1 MSGDGPCARTLMTF
15 DDLYDRHF
23 DFVWKSLRRLGVP
36 LADLQ
41 DVTQEVFV
49 VVHRRLPE
57 FEARAKVTTWLFQI
71 CLHSAR
77 DRARRAHVRR
87 EVADGKTTDALVSEH
102 DDAER
107 LLERR
112 DDVALFDSVLDLMTL
127 DQRTVFVMFELSDMT
142 GEEIASTLELPLGT
156 VYSRLR
162 LGREAFRRGAERVL
176 ARREQAL
183 PRREGVR

>member
-1 MSGDGPCARTLMTF
+1 MTF
-15 DDLYDRHF
+15 DELYDRHF

-36 LADLQ
+36 VADLQ

-57 FEARAKVTTWLFQI
+57 FEARAKLTTWLFRI
-71 CLHSAR
+71 CLHAAR

-87 EVADGKTTDALVSEH
+87 EVADSTTTEALVAEG

-112 DDVALFDSVLDLMTL
+112 DDVALFESVLDGMTQ
-127 DQRTVFVMFELSDMT
+127 DQRAVFVMFELSDMT
-142 GEEIASTLELPLGT
+142 GEEIAATVEIPLAT

-162 LGREAFRRGAERVL
+162 LAREAFRRGAKRVL
-176 ARREQAL
+176 ARQGQAVL
-183 PRREGVR
+183 RREGAR

>member
-1 MSGDGPCARTLMTF
+1 MTF
-15 DDLYDRHF
+15 DELYDRHF

-36 LADLQ
+36 MADLQ

-57 FEARAKVTTWLFQI
+57 FEARAKLTTWLFRI
-71 CLHSAR
+71 CLHAAR

-87 EVADGKTTDALVSEH
+87 EVADGKTTDGLVAES

-112 DDVALFDSVLDLMTL
+112 DDVALFESVLDGMTHE
-127 DQRTVFVMFELSDMT
+127 QRAVFVMFELSDMT
-142 GEEIASTLELPLGT
+142 GEEIATTLEVPLAT

-162 LGREAFRRGAERVL
+162 LAREAFRRAATRVL
-176 ARREQAL
+176 AREGRPL
-183 PRREGVR
+183 LRREGTQ

>member
-1 MSGDGPCARTLMTF
+1 MTF
-15 DDLYDRHF
+15 DELYDRHF

-36 LADLQ
+36 VSDLP

-57 FEARAKVTTWLFQI
+57 FEARAKLTTWLFRI
-71 CLHSAR
+71 CLHAAR

-87 EVADGKTTDALVSEH
+87 EVADGKTTENLVAEG
-102 DDAER
+102 DNAER

-112 DDVALFDSVLDLMTL
+112 DDVALFESVLDGMTP
-127 DQRTVFVMFELSDMT
+127 DQRAVFVMFELSDMT
-142 GEEIASTLELPLGT
+142 GEEIATTIEIPLAT

-162 LGREAFRRGAERVL
+162 LAREAFRRGATRVL
-176 ARREQAL
+176 ARSGQPVL
-183 PRREGVR
+183 RREGAE